1 MSLKIGA
8 SDHTDDITSILF
20 RLGITPNLKGFD
32 SIKQGIS
39 LIIADKSK
47 YHQIT
52 KSLYP
57 DIAKITGSTPG
68 RVERSIRYAISV
80 AIRADYEDEMQK
92 IIGITPY
99 KCRITNSEFMFT
111 VAQVIEEERR
121 NVGRRAVTKD

>member
-1 MSLKIGA
+1 M
-8 SDHTDDITSILF
+8 DDITSILF

-57 DIAKITGSTPG
+57 DIAK
-68 RVERSIRYAISV
+68 
-80 AIRADYEDEMQK
+80 
-92 IIGITPY
+92 
-99 KCRITNSEFMFT
+99 
-111 VAQVIEEERR
+111 
-121 NVGRRAVTKD
+121 

>member
-1 MSLKIGA
+1 M
-8 SDHTDDITSILF
+8 DDITSILF

-57 DIAKITGSTPG
+57 DIAKINRIDTRACGTKYTLCNLCGYKG
-68 RVERSIRYAISV
+68 RL
-80 AIRADYEDEMQK
+80 
-92 IIGITPY
+92 
-99 KCRITNSEFMFT
+99 
-111 VAQVIEEERR
+111 
-121 NVGRRAVTKD
+121 

>member
-1 MSLKIGA
+1 M
-8 SDHTDDITSILF
+8 DDITSILF

-57 DIAKITGSTPG
+57 DIAKKQDRHQG
-68 RVERSIRYAISV
+68 VWNEVYA
-80 AIRADYEDEMQK
+80 MQ
-92 IIGITPY
+92 
-99 KCRITNSEFMFT
+99 SLWL
-111 VAQVIEEERR
+111 
-121 NVGRRAVTKD
+121 